1 MTGKLPPDAFDVYMG
16 LGPDRSYEAVAK
28 RYGVSKRAVTKRAAK
43 EKWQER
49 VSKIEQKA
57 RESSDK
63 KVQESLEAMN
73 DRHLK
78 MTQAIQGKALQALR
92 EMALDSAMGGVR
104 ALDQA
109 IRLER
114 LIRGEPS
121 DRTALG
127 LEEVIR
133 KEVDHWLT
141 DEDDNED
148 EQDDEAQE
156 EDDGDEDS

>member
-1 MTGKLPPDAFDVYMG
+1 MSGKLPPDAFDFYMG
-16 LGPDRSYEAVAK
+16 LGPDRSYEAVAE

-49 VSKIEQKA
+49 VSEIEQKA

-127 LEEVIR
+127 VEEVIR
-133 KEVDHWLT
+133 KEHDRWLT
-141 DEDDNED
+141 EEDNDD